1 MANRLRRT
9 QREMTPDEELEHM
22 IAQVDARIQEMDEE
36 MDAQREP
43 VLEEERRIYLERTV
57 RELLNRGVS
66 PPQIRRHIFP
76 EPPVGRHAQ
85 IQHRMELGIVNE
97 LLRVHNEQRS
107 RQALEPGR
115 MQMGA
120 ESEQEKERRIY
131 LERTVL
137 DLLRQGYSYDQLA
150 EIIWPTGLAKSSEI
164 RIVNE
169 IIRRRKSEMTPEQR
183 EAEKKTKEWM
193 SKLTPAQLAQLAR
206 IDENGPATNKYLK
219 YKNKYLQL
227 KNKVF
232 NL

>member
-9 QREMTPDEELEHM
+9 QREMTPDEQLEHM
-22 IAQVDARIQEMDEE
+22 IAQVDARIRE

-57 RELLNRGVS
+57 RGLLNSGAS
-66 PPQIRRHIFP
+66 APQIRRHIFP
-76 EPPVGRHAQ
+76 EPPEGRRAQ
-85 IQHRMELGIVNE
+85 IQRRMELGIVNE

-150 EIIWPTGLAKSSEI
+150 EIIWPTGLARYSEI
-164 RIVNE
+164 GIVNE
-169 IIRRRKSEMTPEQR
+169 IIRRRKSKMTPEEL
-183 EAEKKTKEWM
+183 EAEKKTQKWKSE
-193 SKLTPAQLAQLAR
+193 LTPAQLAQLAR
-206 IDENGPATNKYLK
+206 MDENGPAINKYLK
-219 YKNKYLQL
+219 YKSKYLSL
-227 KNKVF
+227 KKNKVF
-232 NL
+232 

>member
-9 QREMTPDEELEHM
+9 QREMTPDEQLALLIE
-22 IAQVDARIQEMDEE
+22 QVDARIQEMDEE
-36 MDAQREP
+36 MEP

-57 RELLNRGVS
+57 RDLLNRGLS

-85 IQHRMELGIVNE
+85 IQHNMELGIVNE
-97 LLRVHNEQRS
+97 LLQAHNEQRS
-107 RQALEPGR
+107 RQALEPRR

-150 EIIWPTGLAKSSEI
+150 EIIWPTGLARYSEI
-164 RIVNE
+164 GIVNE
-169 IIRRRKSEMTPEQR
+169 IIRRRKSEMTPEQL

-193 SKLTPAQLAQLAR
+193 SKLTPEQLAQLAR